1 LEIQNHIMGNLVFL
15 LFAAAVIVVGVL
27 VLRMRQRGP
36 SSTSSGV
43 NDFAKGMEAIRPLD
57 ERDRRGRR

>member
-1 LEIQNHIMGNLVFL
+1 MGNLVFL

-36 SSTSSGV
+36 SSVSSGV